1 MILSTQDHLRAMHE
15 AFIRIEGGEQA
26 HTTWFECVQTNIAA
40 INDGIAMSSAIAG
53 AETKLLAH
61 AELLSFDEKTDE
73 TTVAKSITPLMQA
86 ENKKGA
92 SEMFMRYAELVSE
105 AGPAR

>member
-1 MILSTQDHLRAMHE
+1 MMASQCRRLLLEPKQ
-15 AFIRIEGGEQA
+15 
-26 HTTWFECVQTNIAA
+26 
-40 INDGIAMSSAIAG
+40 
-53 AETKLLAH
+53 KLLAH
-61 AELLSFDEKTDE
+61 AELFSFDEKTDE
-73 TTVAKSITPLMQA
+73 TTVAKWITPLMQA

>member
-1 MILSTQDHLRAMHE
+1 M
-15 AFIRIEGGEQA
+15 RIEGGEQA
-26 HTTWFECVQTNIAA
+26 RTTWFECVQTNIAA
-40 INDGIAMSSAIAG
+40 INDDIAMSPAIAG

-61 AELLSFDEKTDE
+61 AELFSFDEKTDE
-73 TTVAKSITPLMQA
+73 TAVAKSITPLMQA
-86 ENKKGA
+86 ERKKSA

>member
-15 AFIRIEGGEQA
+15 AFVRIEDGEQA
-26 HTTWFECVQTNIAA
+26 RATWFECVQTNITA

-61 AELLSFDEKTDE
+61 AELFSFDGKTGE
-73 TTVAKSITPLMQA
+73 ITVAKSITPLMRV
-86 ENKKGA
+86 ENKKSA